1 MDCEMITL
9 YTMMEGNEEGDKII
23 EYFQNLIKENEELKN
38 EIDEIIKYHNN
49 GNNSHKKLF
58 CDKDGKH
65 GTFMPTIC
73 GIGEALKT
81 MKCNWNQAK
90 EEIEKLK
97 KENEELKE
105 ENEEKEECYTIEE
118 INEMIGEAT
127 GYEWNDM
134 EDIENAQY
142 KFEDLHNEIGELKKE
157 NEELKKENEE
167 GKSLCDYFE
176 KLNKENY
183 EAKVDFR
190 ERLIKRKVYIAKLE
204 EEIEDLHN
212 EIEELKNPV
221 LNRDI
226 RCGNFDIKVNMN
238 YMYEYLRSYYEEK
251 VEIDKIEK
259 IEIAYKLMAEEIDG
273 LINTFIEKPQSSLIG
288 EYLDENI
295 LGEVIPKL
303 ISDELLPELEDE

>member
-142 KFEDLHNEIGELKKE
+142 KFEDLHNEI
-157 NEELKKENEE
+157 
-167 GKSLCDYFE
+167 
-176 KLNKENY
+176 
-183 EAKVDFR
+183 
-190 ERLIKRKVYIAKLE
+190 
-204 EEIEDLHN
+204 
-212 EIEELKNPV
+212 EELKNPV